1 MNIMKSTVSIF
12 FLFLFFINLSFA
24 CINDH
29 KEVLK
34 AEGVLEKELEDKIW
48 KNKINKSALEK
59 LASELLDD
67 YTQKNMVEDL
77 SDHAVALIYLGEFIK
92 AKNIYHQIETE
103 HPGLYTTASN
113 LGTICELIGKPDSAL
128 IWIQKSIDINPYSH
142 GGSEWIHIKILE
154 FKVKGNEDD
163 SKSILG
169 LDFGN
174 KSYPKSRLDAKKLAK
189 LQDHIEHQLEE
200 RGNFVK
206 PKNLIVGSLY
216 NDLGDI
222 MFLQQK
228 LDEAEEM
235 YGNAFEYGFESDLM
249 KKRLGSLISDEPR
262 TFFAENFG
270 WIALVG
276 LLAVFGLIALLI
288 RKFK

>member
-1 MNIMKSTVSIF
+1 M
-12 FLFLFFINLSFA
+12 
-24 CINDH
+24 
-29 KEVLK
+29 
-34 AEGVLEKELEDKIW
+34 LEDY
-48 KNKINKSALEK
+48 NKENV
-59 LASELLDD
+59 
-67 YTQKNMVEDL
+67 VEDL
-77 SDHAVALIYLGEFIK
+77 SDYAVALIYLGDFMK
-92 AKNIYHQIETE
+92 AKNIYHQIEIE
-103 HPGLYTTASN
+103 HPGSYTTASN
-113 LGTICELIGKPDSAL
+113 LGTIYELIGKPDSAL

-154 FKVKGNEDD
+154 FKINENEDY

-169 LDFGN
+169 LYFGN
-174 KSYPKSRLDAKKLAK
+174 KLHPKSQLSAIKLEK
-189 LQDHIEHQLEE
+189 LQDHIKHQLKE

>member
-1 MNIMKSTVSIF
+1 MKSIVSI
-12 FLFLFFINLSFA
+12 LFLFIFSINLSFA
-24 CINDH
+24 CVNDH
-29 KEVLK
+29 KDVLK
-34 AEGVLEKELEDKIW
+34 AEGVLEKGLDDKAW

-59 LASELLDD
+59 LAAELLDD
-67 YTQKNMVEDL
+67 YSQKNMVEDL
-77 SDHAVALIYLGEFIK
+77 SDYAVALIYLGDFIK

-113 LGTICELIGKPDSAL
+113 LGTIYELTGKPDSAL

-154 FKVKGNEDD
+154 FKIKGKEDY
-163 SKSILG
+163 STSILG
-169 LDFGN
+169 LDFGQKN
-174 KSYPKSRLDAKKLAK
+174 RPKSQLNDVKLAK
-189 LQDHIEHQLEE
+189 LQDHIEHQLKE

-222 MFLQQK
+222 MLLQKK

-235 YGNAFEYGFESDLM
+235 YSHAKEYGFESDLM
-249 KKRLGSLISDEPR
+249 NQRIDYILNPPQRSLIAQYP
-262 TFFAENFG
+262 
-270 WIALVG
+270 WILIIVG
-276 LLAVFGLIALLI
+276 LLLGLGINGLL
-288 RKFK
+288 RRRAKN